1 MKNCSPD
8 KSILSG
14 LNINSI
20 RNKSDSVKNTIS
32 RNIDILLIS
41 ETKVDNSFP
50 LAQLKIDGF
59 SVPFRLDINTVHIL

>member
-50 LAQLKIDGF
+50 LAQLKTDGF